1 LTLAKI
7 PCGRSAV
14 SARLSTKARSAQF
27 NLSSLP
33 GEHRHDHFQIR
44 CRTLQNRRLS
54 PSHTVK
60 ELLSRGLKSRSGVC
74 APRSTFCLSAAL
86 RCGGPRSYL
95 PQPPH
100 VNTFSKKKI
109 QHSQKLCFK
118 GYGRFLPRLS
128 QSFLRFICS
137 HEPFVGPLFLPCRS
151 SRSNARAN
159 AGSKILSTAER
170 FEP

>member
-1 LTLAKI
+1 LTLAKPFI
-7 PCGRSAV
+7 RYFAV

-95 PQPPH
+95 PQPPP
-100 VNTFSKKKI
+100 VNTFSKKI
-109 QHSQKLCFK
+109 F
-118 GYGRFLPRLS
+118 RTPR
-128 QSFLRFICS
+128 SF
-137 HEPFVGPLFLPCRS
+137 V
-151 SRSNARAN
+151 SRGVAANARWFGVGGAPRIG
-159 AGSKILSTAER
+159 A
-170 FEP
+170 